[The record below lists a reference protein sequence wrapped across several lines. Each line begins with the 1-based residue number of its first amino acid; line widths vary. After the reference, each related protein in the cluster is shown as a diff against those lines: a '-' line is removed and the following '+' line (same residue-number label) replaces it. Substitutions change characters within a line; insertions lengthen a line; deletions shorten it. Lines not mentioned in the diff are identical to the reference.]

1 MEVLDGL
8 FSKIDSTSLVLI
20 PDKNCFSFSDTSPVC
35 CLLDGSGRG
44 LSTLASLTVRVAF
57 FSEHAMN
64 VIAVRYYMDLTDTLM
79 DVLWSS
85 RTHTKCGYEVV
96 NPLGACLDPRWL
108 SHCLYQCHSIND
120 IYALSWQGTIVSSNS
135 RLLINVINP
144 MFSKSRQGKMS
155 TQTL

>member
-1 MEVLDGL
+1 MQICRYHGQWTSCLEVIMKMSGFLWKCWGAYL
-8 FSKIDSTSLVLI
+8 SKIDSSSLVLI

-35 CLLDGSGRG
+35 CLLDDSGRG

-85 RTHTKCGYEVV
+85 STHTKCGYEVV
-96 NPLGACLDPRWL
+96 NPLGARLDP
-108 SHCLYQCHSIND
+108 
-120 IYALSWQGTIVSSNS
+120 
-135 RLLINVINP
+135 
-144 MFSKSRQGKMS
+144 
-155 TQTL
+155 